1 MMTLKNQHISVTINN
16 SIASINI
23 EQTFVNET
31 QNPIEGCYMLP
42 TDPDHVVS
50 NLTIQIEDKIIEAKV
65 VDKNTANEK
74 YDDEISKGNTAV
86 MT

>member
-1 MMTLKNQHISVTINN
+1 MTLKNQHINVTINN
-16 SIASINI
+16 SIAEINI

-50 NLTIQIEDKIIEAKV
+50 NLTI
-65 VDKNTANEK
+65 
-74 YDDEISKGNTAV
+74 
-86 MT
+86 